1 MAAPTTA
8 RGRWLDPLLAERQ
21 VYVRG
26 RGQPYFVTV
35 TRRARTLRALAFLAL
50 LLTVLGLGTA
60 LAVGYQ
66 RYAALRD
73 ELAHGSRPVRP
84 QVPVAEPAEERTARE
99 VAGRSRDA
107 ELEAAHARSALL
119 EGQLA
124 SAGQARDRAL
134 ADLQAA
140 RQELDTARA
149 AAADLAALRAERD
162 RLVAE
167 LAAPKAQPA
176 GTPAAVVPAAAPD
189 GPRPRSPPSRAA
201 RTWSGPGGRSKGAR
215 ERAGPGAS
223 RMRSWR
229 WPRPPRAEPTGHGTA
244 PRSSVDIRRGIYRA
258 A

>member
-66 RYAALRD
+66 RYVALRD
-73 ELAHGSRPVRP
+73 ELARGQPTG
-84 QVPVAEPAEERTARE
+84 QAAMPVAELAEERTARE

-107 ELEAAHARSALL
+107 ELEAVHARSALL

-140 RQELDTARA
+140 RQELDAARA

-167 LAAPKAQPA
+167 LATAKAQPPA
-176 GTPAAVVPAAAPD
+176 PAALVPTAAPAGLDGAEAAIAAAKGSQDLEAAQSRIRALEDDLAQARRRNEELALALARRAP
-189 GPRPRSPPSRAA
+189 SPPAV
-201 RTWSGPGGRSKGAR
+201 
-215 ERAGPGAS
+215 
-223 RMRSWR
+223 
-229 WPRPPRAEPTGHGTA
+229 A
-244 PRSSVDIRRGIYRA
+244 PRRGEP
-258 A
+258 

>member
-66 RYAALRD
+66 RYVALRD
-73 ELAHGSRPVRP
+73 ELARGQPTG
-84 QVPVAEPAEERTARE
+84 QAAMPVAELAEERTARE

-140 RQELDTARA
+140 RQELDAARA

-162 RLVAE
+162 RLAAE
-167 LAAPKAQPA
+167 LATAKAQPPA
-176 GTPAAVVPAAAPD
+176 PAALVPTAAPD
-189 GPRPRSPPSRAA
+189 GAEAAIAAAKGGQDPEAAQSRVRALEDELAQAHRRNEELALALARRAPSPPAV
-201 RTWSGPGGRSKGAR
+201 
-215 ERAGPGAS
+215 
-223 RMRSWR
+223 
-229 WPRPPRAEPTGHGTA
+229 A
-244 PRSSVDIRRGIYRA
+244 PRRGEP
-258 A
+258 

>member
-26 RGQPYFVTV
+26 RGHPYFVTV

-66 RYAALRD
+66 RYTALRD
-73 ELAHGSRPVRP
+73 E
-84 QVPVAEPAEERTARE
+84 VARGQPTGQAAMPAAELAEERTARE
-99 VAGRSRDA
+99 VAGRSRQA

-119 EGQLA
+119 ESQLA

-140 RQELDTARA
+140 RQELDAARA
-149 AAADLAALRAERD
+149 AATD
-162 RLVAE
+162 R
-167 LAAPKAQPA
+167 
-176 GTPAAVVPAAAPD
+176 
-189 GPRPRSPPSRAA
+189 
-201 RTWSGPGGRSKGAR
+201 GR
-215 ERAGPGAS
+215 
-223 RMRSWR
+223 
-229 WPRPPRAEPTGHGTA
+229 
-244 PRSSVDIRRGIYRA
+244 V
-258 A
+258 